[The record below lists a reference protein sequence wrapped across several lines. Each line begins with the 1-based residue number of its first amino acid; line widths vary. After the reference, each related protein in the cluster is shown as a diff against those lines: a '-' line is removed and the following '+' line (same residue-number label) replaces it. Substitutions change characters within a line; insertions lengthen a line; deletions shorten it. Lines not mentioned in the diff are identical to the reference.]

1 MTRREPRPPDRP
13 TLSASLG
20 PERVAAILSVLVVAV
35 VGTIAVGGAN
45 GGTPPSASPAAG
57 SPAAGS
63 PAAATTRPSV
73 APSSTAAATDAPP
86 SATAAGWASGAAT
99 LIEIQDQIIVARD
112 QLATALADPET
123 ATSVIARELRA
134 LNSAMT
140 TALRAVDTLRAD
152 AAPGDL
158 VDDLAVTHR
167 AGLDAGVQ
175 TLQASLQ
182 NAPAYRTGGAQV
194 VAALAGLEDLTL
206 RLRTEAGLP

>member
-1 MTRREPRPPDRP
+1 MTRREPPPDRP
-13 TLSASLG
+13 ALGASLG

-35 VGTIAVGGAN
+35 VGTLAVGGAN
-45 GGTPPSASPAAG
+45 GGTPPSASPASAS
-57 SPAAGS
+57 SPV
-63 PAAATTRPSV
+63 ATARPTV
-73 APSSTAAATDAPP
+73 APSSSAATATDAPP
-86 SATAAGWASGAAT
+86 SATTAGWASGATT
-99 LIEIQDQIIVARD
+99 LIEIQNQIVVARD
-112 QLATALADPET
+112 QLAAALADPET

-134 LNSAMT
+134 LNTAMT

-158 VDDLAVTHR
+158 VDDLAATHR
-167 AGLDAGVQ
+167 AGLNAGVR

>member
-1 MTRREPRPPDRP
+1 MTRREARPPDRP

-20 PERVAAILSVLVVAV
+20 PERVAAILSVLVIAV
-35 VGTIAVGGAN
+35 VGTIVVGGAN
-45 GGTPPSASPAAG
+45 GGTPPSASAPVG
-57 SPAAGS
+57 
-63 PAAATTRPSV
+63 TTRPSV
-73 APSSTAAATDAPP
+73 APSSTPAASVDAPP
-86 SATAAGWASGAAT
+86 SATTATWASGAAT
-99 LIEIQDQIIVARD
+99 LLEIEDQIVVARD
-112 QLATALADPET
+112 QLAAALAEPET

-134 LNSAMT
+134 LNTAMT

-158 VDDLAVTHR
+158 VDELASTHQ
-167 AGLDAGVQ
+167 AALDAGVQ

-182 NAPAYRTGGAQV
+182 NAPAYRTGGAEV